1 MIGLSMDRDPRLVP
15 INPMRKYRMR
25 ALICGATLLG
35 FVAVA
40 AWTSRPVG
48 AQDEEKPTIKQIM
61 AKLHHRSKGALTTVK
76 AELKSD
82 SPDWSKVEADA
93 KIIEKFGSFL
103 PKAQAPRGDQ
113 ANYEKLAKGYE
124 KNAKALMEAA
134 EKHELGEAKEATKK
148 LGGTCKSCHEAHK
161 TAS

>member
-1 MIGLSMDRDPRLVP
+1 
-15 INPMRKYRMR
+15 MRKYRMR

-35 FVAVA
+35 FMAVA

-113 ANYEKLAKGYE
+113 ASYEKLAKGYE
-124 KNAKALMEAA
+124 KNAKALKVAA
-134 EKHELGEAKEATKK
+134 EKQELANAKAATKN
-148 LGGTCKSCHEAHK
+148 LGGSCQACHKAHRP
-161 TAS
+161 AS

>member
-1 MIGLSMDRDPRLVP
+1 
-15 INPMRKYRMR
+15 MR

-35 FVAVA
+35 FLALA
-40 AWTSRPVG
+40 AWISRPAG

-82 SPDWSKVEADA
+82 SPDWSKIETDA

-113 ANYEKLAKGYE
+113 ESYEKLAKAYE
-124 KNAKALMEAA
+124 KNAKVLKEAA
-134 EKHELGEAKEATKK
+134 EKQELDKAKEATKK

-161 TAS
+161 PAS